1 MVRTAYH
8 FGTEPDHFGL
18 WTDHFGLHTNHRW
31 YTQRTITFTIELYER
46 SPAAGSMTRE
56 TNISVPT
63 RDLPWITEALATAG
77 LTVLDTGQRITTD
90 EDLDAEAVLCV
101 ANFQGR
107 EGEVSNAE
115 PLMRP

>member
-1 MVRTAYH
+1 
-8 FGTEPDHFGL
+8 
-18 WTDHFGLHTNHRW
+18 
-31 YTQRTITFTIELYER
+31 
-46 SPAAGSMTRE
+46 MTRE

-77 LTVLDTGQRITTD
+77 LTVLDTGKRITTD